1 VYTDGN
7 RAQEWKSRTIAGL
20 RAAIRLLRRGGNAAA
35 RAAARFDHAV
45 FQELPYMIGPCP
57 SSNAQGGVG

>member
-1 VYTDGN
+1 
-7 RAQEWKSRTIAGL
+7 
-20 RAAIRLLRRGGNAAA
+20 LRRGGNAAA